1 MAYIPLGEV
10 LLVWAVLI
18 STISAIAYNSAPGYQ
33 CSFGQPCWPSI
44 QEWESFNSSLSENL
58 YDTIPY
64 AASCYYE
71 SPFYDLST
79 CALIARNYTIDEAST
94 SVPGATNALNWESC
108 LSHTCALNAQDT
120 IYQPELCSLV
130 FLYWVY

>member
-79 CALIARNYTIDEAST
+79 CTLIARNYTIDEAST
-94 SVPGATNALNWESC
+94 
-108 LSHTCALNAQDT
+108 SHTCALNAQDT